1 MLNLPS
7 SCEVHS
13 GCVAKLEPKGVG
25 GELLRH
31 SVTPTCSGSPGLASQ
46 PRRIENSG
54 VMTSVVIIF
63 VSSSFFSLFIVM
75 DSFFLSYLPPQ
86 HHLCQAEN
94 PPTLQQASRGFRS
107 HTCVEA
113 SPLLFSSPSE
123 PPSSRVGPGGTLVL
137 HRKAASLPSNKY
149 RRLNPRKGQSAV
161 AKACSR
167 HRTSRE

>member
-1 MLNLPS
+1 M
-7 SCEVHS
+7 
-13 GCVAKLEPKGVG
+13 
-25 GELLRH
+25 
-31 SVTPTCSGSPGLASQ
+31 TPTCSASPGPASQ

-54 VMTSVVIIF
+54 VTTSVVITL

-94 PPTLQQASRGFRS
+94 PPTLQQASWGFGS

-113 SPLLFSSPSE
+113 SSLLFFSSPSE
-123 PPSSRVGPGGTLVL
+123 PPSSRVGPEGTLVL
-137 HRKAASLPSNKY
+137 HPKAASLPSNEY